1 MCLLLDQGNSQGSR
15 PGSYIQ
21 NAGVLADIHLPDDL
35 INAPTLLSAH
45 VPGSESALPA
55 LPDAGAVPD
64 LPHSSYPGRSM
75 EPSDAA
81 ISFPQR

>member
-1 MCLLLDQGNSQGSR
+1 M
-15 PGSYIQ
+15 
-21 NAGVLADIHLPDDL
+21 AGTYGFIILILIDRGAADIHLPDDL